1 MTPFLDGYI
10 NHQEL
15 VNFLTICLVAC
26 LCGAYYV
33 VATEVTDEPRPLWF
47 TAGLTTGFIT
57 LVSALLLL
65 LLEYNL

>member
-10 NHQEL
+10 GHQEL
-15 VNFLTICLVAC
+15 INLLTICLLAC
-26 LCGAYYV
+26 LCGAYYA
-33 VATEVTDEPRPLWF
+33 VATEDTDEPRPLWF
-47 TAGLTTGFIT
+47 TFGLTTGFVT

>member
-10 NHQEL
+10 DHQEL
-15 VNFLTICLVAC
+15 VNFLTICLLAC

-47 TAGLTTGFIT
+47 TAGLTMGFVT

-65 LLEYNL
+65 LVEYNL